1 MYNLMHDYIKQRII
15 KAMKRHRRYVK
26 IRKTHDD
33 DVDQAICQV
42 IDSWGYKTAF
52 TKEYIAVIL

>member
-1 MYNLMHDYIKQRII
+1 MYNLMHDAIKQRITN
-15 KAMKRHRRYVK
+15 AMKRHYSYAK

-33 DVDQAICQV
+33 NVDKAVCQV
-42 IDSWGYKTAF
+42 IDSWGYKTVF

>member
-1 MYNLMHDYIKQRII
+1 MHDYIKQRIT